1 MIPRGV
7 LFLMDKFWRA
17 GTPSLQLTVSKW
29 VRTPPTSKPHHGSE
43 PLRPPTT
50 AFDST
55 PTVGESFVALP
66 GSPYLGYTGA
76 PFGGAPAGFGTTG
89 IGPLGF
95 ALMILTTPGMQ
106 SLLSGWNNQPDPAW
120 DVA

>member
-1 MIPRGV
+1 MIPKGV
-7 LFLMDKFWRA
+7 LLLMDKVWRA
-17 GTPSLQLTVSKW
+17 GSPSLQLTVANW
-29 VRTPPTSKPHHGSE
+29 VKTPPTSKPHHGSE
-43 PLRPPTT
+43 PLRP
-50 AFDST
+50 AIGST
-55 PTVGESFVALP
+55 QSVGESFVALP

-76 PFGGAPAGFGTTG
+76 PFGGAPAGLGTTG